1 MAATPLSGP
10 RRLMRLARAS
20 VAVLRYKGPLDLAK
34 HVALWVG
41 GKRGYYLR
49 DIQERLDLGMDFHEW
64 FLLQRTP
71 AAELEAQRR
80 QAAQLAF
87 RPLLS
92 FVVPVYDPAP
102 AVLAETIESVLAQT
116 YDRWELCLVDGA
128 STRSGV
134 GEILRRYVERDS
146 RIRLTQLD
154 ANKGIAGN
162 SNEALALAGGE
173 FVTLL
178 DHDDLIEPDL
188 LYRVV
193 ETLNG
198 RPDTDIV
205 YYDEDLVSS
214 DGAKHRQLLL
224 KPGWSPELTLSTP
237 LLTHATIRRQLML
250 DAGGFDP
257 AFDGTQDWDL
267 ILRLSERTN
276 KVVLVPRVLY
286 HWRMVEGSM
295 AASGDSKPYV
305 HDRQLAAIQN
315 HMRRLG
321 AEGATASWVA
331 PHVPRVVWTPKP
343 TRVSIIIPTKDHVRV
358 LRRCL
363 DSIFA
368 HSAYEPYEI
377 ILVDTGS
384 VQAAT
389 HAYYATLRENDRVKF
404 VEYAGAFNYS
414 RACNVGARHA
424 TGDSLLF
431 LNNDV
436 EALDDD
442 WLEELVRWSNLP
454 QIGIVGAKLL
464 YPHRTIQHA
473 GVLIGASG
481 LAGNLYYG
489 APEHGTS
496 TLGSVDWYRNCSA
509 VTGALHMMRRE
520 VFDAVGG
527 YDESYDISYSDVAIC
542 VEAIR
547 RGYRVLYD
555 PFVCLLHY
563 ESQSRTDRAPS
574 QHDMLRAGE
583 DFGAY

>member
-1 MAATPLSGP
+1 MQVWVARILGGGRSGDDGESMSSTRDGSSDASLGRKGGPGEPVAAPLTGP
-10 RRLMRLARAS
+10 RRLMRLARSS

-71 AAELEAQRR
+71 ATELEAQRR
-80 QAAQLAF
+80 LAAQFTF

-102 AVLAETIESVLAQT
+102 TVLAETIESVLAQT

-134 GEILRRYVERDS
+134 RETLQRYVERDS

-154 ANKGIAGN
+154 ANQGIAGN
-162 SNEALALAGGE
+162 SNEALAMAGGE

-193 ETLNG
+193 ETLNTQ
-198 RPDTDIV
+198 PETDII

-237 LLTHATIRRQLML
+237 LLTHATIRRQLIL
-250 DAGGFDP
+250 DTGGFDP

-267 ILRLSERTN
+267 ILRLCERTN

-305 HDRQLAAIQN
+305 
-315 HMRRLG
+315 
-321 AEGATASWVA
+321 
-331 PHVPRVVWTPKP
+331 
-343 TRVSIIIPTKDHVRV
+343 
-358 LRRCL
+358 
-363 DSIFA
+363 
-368 HSAYEPYEI
+368 Y
-377 ILVDTGS
+377 
-384 VQAAT
+384 
-389 HAYYATLRENDRVKF
+389 
-404 VEYAGAFNYS
+404 
-414 RACNVGARHA
+414 
-424 TGDSLLF
+424 
-431 LNNDV
+431 
-436 EALDDD
+436 
-442 WLEELVRWSNLP
+442 
-454 QIGIVGAKLL
+454 
-464 YPHRTIQHA
+464 
-473 GVLIGASG
+473 
-481 LAGNLYYG
+481 
-489 APEHGTS
+489 
-496 TLGSVDWYRNCSA
+496 
-509 VTGALHMMRRE
+509 
-520 VFDAVGG
+520 
-527 YDESYDISYSDVAIC
+527 
-542 VEAIR
+542 
-547 RGYRVLYD
+547 
-555 PFVCLLHY
+555 
-563 ESQSRTDRAPS
+563 DRAAGRDPEPHAPPGRPRTPS
-574 QHDMLRAGE
+574 PPG
-583 DFGAY
+583 